1 MRGQYA
7 NGIYIVLGGFFV
19 LVFGSMLMDR
29 IFEQVTINWASQRV
43 NKAKEQLFDGQYLTR
58 LINDIGSDRLRQ
70 CPTSGNIIVPGR

>member
-43 NKAKEQLFDGQYLTR
+43 KKAREQLFDGQYLTR
-58 LINDIGSDRLRQ
+58 LINDIGTDKVRQ
-70 CPTSGNIIVPGR
+70 INGNIIVAGR